1 MDQELIR
8 ASAQNLASGRR
19 CRLHA
24 AVGDA
29 IRLELRGET
38 RLLAAGLSGQQVDA
52 LMAAWEGSLE
62 EHPAALE
69 EWRAVAGWAPLDLLE
84 LAGIP
89 IPAGSHGGGL

>member
-1 MDQELIR
+1 MEKEVIR
-8 ASAQNLASGRR
+8 AAAHNLASGRY

-24 AVGDA
+24 AGDA